1 MKLRSKTEKQKA
13 NNRKIH
19 RERVET
25 VPELEARKRERE
37 GESAREKGFDFT
49 LRRAKLGI
57 GIYVVNLVCL
67 T

>member
-1 MKLRSKTEKQKA
+1 M
-13 NNRKIH
+13 
-19 RERVET
+19 
-25 VPELEARKRERE
+25 EAWKRERE

-57 GIYVVNLVCL
+57 GICVVKLVRL